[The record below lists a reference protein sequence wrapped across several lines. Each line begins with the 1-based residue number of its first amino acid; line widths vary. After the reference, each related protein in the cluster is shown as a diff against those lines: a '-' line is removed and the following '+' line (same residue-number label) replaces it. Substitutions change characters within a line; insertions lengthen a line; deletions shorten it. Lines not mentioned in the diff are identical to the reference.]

1 MNDNKIKQISTTFNE
16 TNDNIKK
23 CIEITA
29 QRLNIST
36 NDIIKVLL
44 PKCIS
49 KSKLSLKDY
58 QVDLVNYFNEI
69 KGGLIAAWQVGSGK
83 TLLAV
88 TASQCYLDQNPKGK
102 IIVVTPTSLQANF
115 KKEIKAY
122 GANPNDKKYEFLT
135 LQTFAKKY
143 SKEKCPSNALLII
156 DEAHNLRTNI
166 MLTEKKNEYKIID
179 SESIIRSDIAIK
191 CAKTA
196 NKILLLTATIVYN
209 NPTDIINLTSLVK
222 KENALSFDQFEE
234 LLSDSDRFYN
244 YFLNTVSFYTPQR
257 DENYPSFTDYI
268 IPIKMTEE
276 YYRVYFDIQQKMKK
290 KRTKKDTEKK
300 LGAFLLGIRQA
311 SNMLESCPKCNW
323 VLNKIKEGGK
333 TLIYSAFLDKGIN
346 RIKTLLTTNNIEFV
360 EITGKLTKA
369 KREEAVKKYNSNKI
383 KVMFITKAGG
393 EGLDLKETQNVI
405 IFESSWNKP
414 NEDQVIGRA
423 IRYKSHTNLPKEKQH
438 VNVYRLIMIKPDKLF
453 DNDDMKKSAD
463 ELLQDLMRNKERWNK
478 GFLDM
483 LKPLSIENSHLNE
496 ERRRLFDIE
505 WEKNHKFVLLE
516 FNIYMEKISRFL

>member
-290 KRTKKDTEKK
+290 KRTKKKIRKK
-300 LGAFLLGIRQA
+300 
-311 SNMLESCPKCNW
+311 N
-323 VLNKIKEGGK
+323 
-333 TLIYSAFLDKGIN
+333 
-346 RIKTLLTTNNIEFV
+346 
-360 EITGKLTKA
+360 
-369 KREEAVKKYNSNKI
+369 
-383 KVMFITKAGG
+383 
-393 EGLDLKETQNVI
+393 
-405 IFESSWNKP
+405 
-414 NEDQVIGRA
+414 
-423 IRYKSHTNLPKEKQH
+423 
-438 VNVYRLIMIKPDKLF
+438 
-453 DNDDMKKSAD
+453 
-463 ELLQDLMRNKERWNK
+463 
-478 GFLDM
+478 
-483 LKPLSIENSHLNE
+483 
-496 ERRRLFDIE
+496 
-505 WEKNHKFVLLE
+505 
-516 FNIYMEKISRFL
+516 